1 VVMVDD
7 GKSGGD
13 TCAPVAGKVYKALLE
28 RERAGAVA
36 RAQ

>member
-1 VVMVDD
+1 MIDE

-28 RERAGAVA
+28 RERAGSMAK
-36 RAQ
+36 AQ